1 MRLAFYLRIH
11 PQNTHRPTHSIIYAF
26 KIAHL
31 ALCLSLLF
39 TAALN
44 SGAGDAV
51 RGHRLRLLGAR
62 RAVSFDW
69 LVSLVIV
76 LNDVRWLLVMSVLS
90 SVGLWVTEVAYAFCV
105 VRCCRL

>member
-1 MRLAFYLRIH
+1 M
-11 PQNTHRPTHSIIYAF
+11 
-26 KIAHL
+26 
-31 ALCLSLLF
+31 
-39 TAALN
+39 
-44 SGAGDAV
+44 
-51 RGHRLRLLGAR
+51 RGHRLKLLGAR

-105 VRCCRL
+105 VRGLLFCFGAALFCLREPWF